1 MKGLE
6 ILQTILDACKGLK
19 ECELLSQKSD
29 SGSSEQTAAV
39 FAEIHSKIIAFWGF
53 KGKEFEDLAMELRLE
68 FLNRAIALGE
78 GWFGPDFQG
87 LHNLIEQLAC
97 IENPTELQMKCL
109 QAEDIA
115 WEMRRG
121 LTGLAQK
128 ANVKHKQKVQNP
140 SANNDP

>member
-1 MKGLE
+1 
-6 ILQTILDACKGLK
+6 LK
-19 ECELLSQKSD
+19 EYELLSQKSD

-39 FAEIHSKIIAFWGF
+39 FAETHSKIIAFWGF
-53 KGKEFEDLAMELRLE
+53 KGKEFEDLAMDLRLE
-68 FLNRAIALGE
+68 FLDRAIALGE

-121 LTGLAQK
+121 LMGLAHK
-128 ANVKHKQKVQNP
+128 ANVKHKQKVQHL